1 MVTRRNDTLLLRII
15 TASVGIPLLLFVA
28 CKGGGALLLLVGVL
42 YLAGLRENLRLL
54 TGVGLAPSPWL
65 AYLIALMLLLVTY
78 FYPEQF
84 PGALVYALLLSVFP
98 LVVFFP
104 RYSPPEAGVIFLST
118 AYLSLFLYLYLLRC
132 LPQGRNWLLLALVV
146 TWAFDT
152 AAYFA
157 GRYLG
162 KRRLTPGL
170 SPGKTVEG
178 FAAGLLASALVA
190 TLFARW
196 LPVGPVLLF
205 GLGALAG
212 IAAQVGDLVFSA
224 VKRAAGHKDA
234 GRIIPGHGGVLDRF
248 DSMLLTAP
256 LIYAAARLLT

>member
-1 MVTRRNDTLLLRII
+1 MLRII
-15 TASVGIPLLLFVA
+15 TALVGVPVLLLVA
-28 CKGGGALLLLVGVL
+28 WKGGGVLLLAVGAL

-54 TGVGLAPSPWL
+54 SGVGLAPSPL
-65 AYLIALMLLLVTY
+65 VAYLIALTLLLVTY

-84 PGALVYALLLSVFP
+84 PGALVYALLLSVLP

-104 RYSPPEAGVIFLST
+104 RYSPPEAGVTFLST
-118 AYLSLFLYLYLLRC
+118 SYLSLFLYLYLLRY
-132 LPQGRNWLLLALVV
+132 LPQGRHWLLLALVV
-146 TWAFDT
+146 TWVFDT
-152 AAYFA
+152 VAYFA

-162 KRRLTPGL
+162 KRHLTPRL

-178 FAAGLLASALVA
+178 FAAGLFASALVA
-190 TLFARW
+190 SLFARW
-196 LPVGPVLLF
+196 LPVGAFSLF
-205 GLGALAG
+205 LLGAAAG
-212 IAAQVGDLVFSA
+212 VAAQVGDLVFSA

-256 LIYAAARLLT
+256 LIYVAARLLT